1 MIRKSLLALFILGM
15 AACGDSATNQ
25 TPEQQAAAACEAEAQ
40 VRTEGKTFALDSAA
54 LAGSAKAQDN
64 IWEMQA
70 PITIQPGLRDEAKQ
84 TLKCRVRLQQG
95 KEPEIISIGFEF

>member
-1 MIRKSLLALFILGM
+1 MIRKSLIALFILGLT
-15 AACGDSATNQ
+15 ACGDSTTKQA
-25 TPEQQAAAACEAEAQ
+25 PEQQAAAACQAEAHT
-40 VRTEGKTFALDSAA
+40 RTEGKTFDLDFAA